1 MKKITLI
8 ASLLFIFSHSL
19 YSQSWL
25 EIGLKGGYG
34 LDFLIN
40 KNVSSDVTHTS
51 KFSFGYMYGGKLGW
65 NFNEE
70 HAVTFDVLYSGFGKS
85 YEYYMLNPDSSKT
98 FSNKSFSFNSLDFL
112 LMYRHIKNASYFE
125 IGPQFST
132 VKKAVGSD
140 DLSNTKNVDISDN
153 LVKTYYSGVIGAG
166 ALLAGTENFR
176 VTLGFRVIYAF
187 DDIVSAYGQNNYFPS
202 GNKYDTY
209 KKTNPL
215 SAMMVI
221 EFNYDLGFLAS
232 TNCKK
237 KKVSFLFFRN

>member
-1 MKKITLI
+1 MKKITLV
-8 ASLLFIFSHSL
+8 ASLLFVFSNAI

-40 KNVSSDVTHTS
+40 KNISSDVTHTS
-51 KFSFGYMYGGKLGW
+51 KFSFGYTYGGKLGW

-70 HAVTFDVLYSGFGKS
+70 HAITVDVLYSGFNKS
-85 YEYYMLNPDSSKT
+85 YEYYMLNPDSTKT
-98 FSNKSFSFNSLDFL
+98 FSNKSFAYNSLDFL
-112 LMYRHIKNASYFE
+112 LMYRRVKNASYFE

-140 DLSNTKNVDISDN
+140 DFTNSKNIDISDN
-153 LVKTYYSGVIGAG
+153 LVKTYFSGAIGAG

-176 VTLGFRVIYAF
+176 ITLGFRVMYAF
-187 DDIVSAYGQNNYFPS
+187 DDLISPNGQQKNFPTGNAYA
-202 GNKYDTY
+202 TY
-209 KKTNPL
+209 KKSNPL
-215 SAMMVI
+215 STMMVM

-237 KKVSFLFFRN
+237 KKVSFLFFK

>member
-1 MKKITLI
+1 MNKRILVYFLI
-8 ASLLFIFSHSL
+8 IFSHSL

-34 LDFLIN
+34 LDFLVN
-40 KNVSSDVTHTS
+40 KNISSDVTHTS
-51 KFSFGYMYGGKLGW
+51 KFSFGYTCGGKLGW

-70 HAVTFDVLYSGFGKS
+70 HAVTIDVLYSGFSKS
-85 YEYYMLNPDSSKT
+85 YEYYMLNPDSTKT
-98 FSNKSFSFNSLDFL
+98 FSKKSFAFNSLDFL

-132 VKKAVGSD
+132 VRKAVGSN
-140 DLSNTKNVDISDN
+140 DLTNSKNVDISDN

-176 VTLGFRVIYAF
+176 VTLGFRVMYAF
-187 DDIVSAYGQNNYFPS
+187 DDLISLNGQQNNFPT

-215 SAMMVI
+215 SAMMMM
-221 EFNYDLGFLAS
+221 ELNYDLGFLSS

-237 KKVSFLFFRN
+237 KKVSFLFFKN